1 MESKY
6 QDGDVDFLNRLVRV
20 CRSRSTYRFSF
31 PYKSNVLNRYTNRSA
46 EYNIINICQAGT
58 GRQGTVYSFDY
69 AYCVYKDIPTH
80 YIKGSEKLDKTRSN
94 RTGESIKRVAQLSD
108 EIMIQSDVRGKVEG
122 SVVFLFGEG
131 KSGSVR
137 GNDGKEYILLTQ
149 FLIESDKKKPLH
161 TGSKIRFL
169 PSLIPGNENAIPLC
183 TDVEILE

>member
-1 MESKY
+1 M
-6 QDGDVDFLNRLVRV
+6 
-20 CRSRSTYRFSF
+20 
-31 PYKSNVLNRYTNRSA
+31 
-46 EYNIINICQAGT
+46 
-58 GRQGTVYSFDY
+58 
-69 AYCVYKDIPTH
+69 
-80 YIKGSEKLDKTRSN
+80 
-94 RTGESIKRVAQLSD
+94 AQLSD

-122 SVVFLFGEG
+122 SVVLLFGEG